1 MEPSLLSNSNYNNRT
16 CGKIS
21 NRVLLQCSQAGTCTQ
36 SKKRPVFSTM
46 SHTSLH
52 LSGTHPSL
60 SFDVTGPGDGRST
73 SCPACF
79 SNGGYGRT
87 KVFWCCVN
95 TSSSCLGHRSP
106 EPSVA
111 KALIF
116 SFRMYIYTCMYIYI
130 YTYIHTHTHIRIQK
144 HMHIHIQ
151 NLHVYIYKY
160 IYLAF
165 IRNYSTAKLTN

>member
-1 MEPSLLSNSNYNNRT
+1 
-16 CGKIS
+16 
-21 NRVLLQCSQAGTCTQ
+21 
-36 SKKRPVFSTM
+36 M

-130 YTYIHTHTHIRIQK
+130 YTHIYT
-144 HMHIHIQ
+144 HIHIYVYR
-151 NLHVYIYKY
+151 NICIYIYKTYTYTYTNTY
-160 IYLAF
+160 I
-165 IRNYSTAKLTN
+165 